1 MSSES
6 FVMTSAGK
14 TAGQAFKRAVARALY
29 DHGHA
34 GYTGTIAE
42 KDGYRL
48 YRRPAIAKLNPFD
61 LVEIALHPARRAG
74 AEMSTEERRM
84 LDKIQAETNSKHD
97 PCAALRLTDKEA
109 EAIPHSWMRLEL
121 KPGESL
127 FVFFGWASS

>member
-61 LVEIALHPARRAG
+61 LVEIALHPAHRAG
-74 AEMSTEERRM
+74 AEMSTEERRIEKGSASTT
-84 LDKIQAETNSKHD
+84 LSAVTVSVPEPPLKDPDLLVDVGGVRPPGQVVEVEGAELL
-97 PCAALRLTDKEA
+97 P
-109 EAIPHSWMRLEL
+109 
-121 KPGESL
+121 
-127 FVFFGWASS
+127 